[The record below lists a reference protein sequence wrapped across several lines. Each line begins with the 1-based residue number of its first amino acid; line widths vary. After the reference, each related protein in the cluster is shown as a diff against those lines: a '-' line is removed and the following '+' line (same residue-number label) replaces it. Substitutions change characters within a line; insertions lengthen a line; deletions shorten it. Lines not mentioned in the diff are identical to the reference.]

1 MLYLSGLVVSGCVEP
16 CCMASCGIAAI
27 VAVLIYAYLLAYI
40 LPASLIQPGQRH
52 RHIPAFPVA
61 ALLAYLNGV
70 EYMLSHFLVW
80 LDQLPLLPA
89 RRFCSLP
96 HCRKGVPKSAKLFSS
111 GVLAVFQSGLC
122 CLYLALP
129 LPRYQAPPVP
139 GRSVARQRPYVF
151 SIRYQRIRYQRI
163 SRAFLVLFLCL
174 HCTLHRAC
182 IVFCVFLLFF
192 GPDKSGGLSCFQ
204 LFPCALLR
212 GFLPQRLGPYPRR
225 VQVLH
230 WPALYSA
237 DSGVSSLLPVC
248 ISLLRS
254 RIAV

>member
-1 MLYLSGLVVSGCVEP
+1 
-16 CCMASCGIAAI
+16 MASCGIAAI

-96 HCRKGVPKSAKLFSS
+96 HCRKGVPKSAKALFQRCLGCFPVRTLLSFTWLCLFLVVKFLRFR
-111 GVLAVFQSGLC
+111 GGL
-122 CLYLALP
+122 LLGND
-129 LPRYQAPPVP
+129 RMF
-139 GRSVARQRPYVF
+139 F

-174 HCTLHRAC
+174 HCTCTVHVLC
-182 IVFCVFLLFF
+182 FCVFLLFF
-192 GPDKSGGLSCFQ
+192 GLISPEVLAVFSCSRAPF
-204 LFPCALLR
+204 
-212 GFLPQRLGPYPRR
+212 Y
-225 VQVLH
+225 V
-230 WPALYSA
+230 
-237 DSGVSSLLPVC
+237 DSC
-248 ISLLRS
+248 HN
-254 RIAV
+254 A